1 MGKNIVV
8 CHCGGEIINSERFK
22 LIEEFLREKSVDIVK
37 LSDLCGLSALNDQ
50 RLNTVFQPENE
61 YLIVGCYPR
70 AMNLLLE
77 KNNINIS
84 HLPVSYA
91 NFVEQSNEQIL
102 QEISTFCQKND
113 QPATITEIKTDSEW
127 PAWYP
132 IIDYSRCTSCGQCA
146 DFCLFGVYTKTSENV
161 TVENPQGCKNNCP
174 ACARI
179 CPHTAIIFPKYKHGG
194 AIGGSEVIDEIAEQ
208 KRQAQDIDD
217 ILGSDV
223 YTALEQRKVKRQSI
237 IRNEA
242 MLKANEERD
251 NALKESGIR

>member
-1 MGKNIVV
+1 MGKSIVV
-8 CHCGGEIINSERFK
+8 CQCGGEIINSERFK
-22 LIEEFLREKSVDIVK
+22 LIEEFLSEKSADIVK

-50 RLNTVFQPENE
+50 KLNAVFQSGNE

-84 HLPVSYA
+84 QLPVSYV
-91 NFVEQSNEQIL
+91 NFVELNNEQIL
-102 QEISTFCQKND
+102 QEISTFCQNNN
-113 QPATITEIKTDSEW
+113 QPATFTEIKTDSEW

-146 DFCLFGVYTKTSENV
+146 DFCLFGVYTKTTGKV
-161 TVENPQGCKNNCP
+161 TVENPHGCKNNCP

-242 MLKANEERD
+242 MNKANEERD